1 MKTTGDQQLVKRINR
16 SVLLRQLRAQPG
28 LSRAQLATESGLTK
42 STVSLLVRELIDEGW
57 VTETDVTTT
66 QTQGRPSTPLHID
79 TRSRGLI
86 GVEVAVEALRVVGV
100 SLNGQVLCAA
110 EEALNGTKPD
120 DVCRQAARL
129 IARTYKQL
137 QQRNIE
143 ALGVGVGLPGAFD
156 EATGMLRFAPNL
168 GWRNVDL
175 MPPIAEALA
184 KAKLPQLKVHLQNEA
199 DTAALS
205 EYEFSD
211 GDAKD
216 SLIFVTCGVGVGAGI
231 VLNDRLF
238 TGVQGMAGEIGH
250 NILQI
255 DGPLCSCGRR
265 GCAETF
271 FGARTLAKLP
281 DPTQGG
287 HYLGVGV
294 AKPVDHLQPQ
304 HPGGGRPLVRHL
316 PGHRQSRARHP
327 AALRRCSRHGRS
339 HRAPCALR
347 PAGIR
352 RGRCRAGAA
361 PRAASHAHRHPF
373 GRCAPGRQRTPFSHH
388 NDNRGLTMFLGIDIG
403 TSEVKALLLSDDH
416 RIIGSA
422 GTSLSVS
429 RPHPGH
435 SEQNPADWWAATQSA
450 LLKLQAAHP
459 ADYAAVRAI
468 GLSGQ
473 MHGAVLLDAQD
484 RVLRPAILWN
494 DTRCALECTEM
505 MDALPGLTDLAGSLA
520 MPGFTAPK
528 LRWVAKHEP
537 EVFQQVAK
545 VLLPKDY
552 VRLMLTGEY
561 ACDMSDASGTLW
573 LDVQS
578 ATGLTHCSPLPT

>member
-1 MKTTGDQQLVKRINR
+1 MAPQIMKTTGDQQLVKRINR

-184 KAKLPQLKVHLQNEA
+184 KAKLPELKVHLQNEA

-287 HYLGVGV
+287 HYLGVVLQNLWTTFNPSTLVVGGPSCDTYPGIVKV
-294 AKPVDHLQPQ
+294 AQDTLQRYADAAGMAAPTV
-304 HPGGGRPLVRHL
+304 RP
-316 PGHRQSRARHP
+316 ARYGLLASAVGA
-327 AALRRCSRHGRS
+327 AALVLH
-339 HRAPCALR
+339 HELR
-347 PAGIR
+347 PMHTGTPLAT
-352 RGRCRAGAA
+352 A
-361 PRAASHAHRHPF
+361 
-373 GRCAPGRQRTPFSHH
+373 RQA
-388 NDNRGLTMFLGIDIG
+388 D
-403 TSEVKALLLSDDH
+403 SELLSH
-416 RIIGSA
+416 
-422 GTSLSVS
+422 T
-429 RPHPGH
+429 
-435 SEQNPADWWAATQSA
+435 T
-450 LLKLQAAHP
+450 
-459 ADYAAVRAI
+459 
-468 GLSGQ
+468 
-473 MHGAVLLDAQD
+473 
-484 RVLRPAILWN
+484 
-494 DTRCALECTEM
+494 TTT
-505 MDALPGLTDLAGSLA
+505 TD
-520 MPGFTAPK
+520 
-528 LRWVAKHEP
+528 
-537 EVFQQVAK
+537 
-545 VLLPKDY
+545 
-552 VRLMLTGEY
+552 
-561 ACDMSDASGTLW
+561 
-573 LDVQS
+573 
-578 ATGLTHCSPLPT
+578 